1 MLSRLFQGSQGFTPR
16 STKMYTLRVV
26 RPASRRLSLM
36 KTSLFSTSPP
46 TTPQGAHI
54 SLKTF
59 LAAGAF
65 SFAAVSFYKIQFEE
79 KVTSMS
85 KTVKTTG
92 KALVGGDWTMVD
104 ITTGEL
110 VTNETVLEDGHF
122 SLLYFGFA
130 KCPDI
135 CPSELVKVGK
145 VLDTMKKKHKHIK
158 ITPGERG
165 REETNQQPKILASSS
180 LCSRS
185 LCSRSLC
192 SRSLSS
198 PLTRSHFNHSHP
210 KIHTPQFSLP
220 SIRLETPSNN

>member
-1 MLSRLFQGSQGFTPR
+1 
-16 STKMYTLRVV
+16 
-26 RPASRRLSLM
+26 M

-158 ITPGERG
+158 ITPVFVTVDPARDSIKQLKLYGKDFHPDIKFVTGTPEMVKKMTKKYRVYVSKADEEDDGDYLVDHSIVLYFGGKKGEFLDFFSQSMKPSDIC
-165 REETNQQPKILASSS
+165 NKIVEQ
-180 LCSRS
+180 
-185 LCSRSLC
+185 
-192 SRSLSS
+192 
-198 PLTRSHFNHSHP
+198 TE
-210 KIHTPQFSLP
+210 KY
-220 SIRLETPSNN
+220 